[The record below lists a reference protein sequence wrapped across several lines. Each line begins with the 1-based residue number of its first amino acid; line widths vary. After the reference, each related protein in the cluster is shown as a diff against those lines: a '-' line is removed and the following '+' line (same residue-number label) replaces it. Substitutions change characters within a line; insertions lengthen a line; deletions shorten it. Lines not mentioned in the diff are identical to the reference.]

1 VRRRT
6 WRTISGR
13 PWFQAKLHEADPPP
27 EVLKAAQAEL
37 RKLRKMT
44 EQAPLYGTM
53 RSGLPDIA
61 RHVASWTLNQYP
73 CVLN

>member
-1 VRRRT
+1 
-6 WRTISGR
+6 
-13 PWFQAKLHEADPPP
+13 
-27 EVLKAAQAEL
+27 VLKAAQAEL